1 MHVETHPTL
10 AMLPKC
16 AVVPFFVLHVRC
28 VMRNKQGNATSKGR
42 LYLLHICFN
51 RWWAVAAVSPPLL
64 CVDSYT
70 HNIEAVSCD
79 EALVDITE
87 ILTETRL
94 TPDEL
99 ANAIRDEIKAQTKC
113 TASVGM
119 GKSLTSFLSP
129 LPAFFRCIRT
139 MLYCHNSEVFLK

>member
-1 MHVETHPTL
+1 
-10 AMLPKC
+10 MLHSC
-16 AVVPFFVLHVRC
+16 L
-28 VMRNKQGNATSKGR
+28 S
-42 LYLLHICFN
+42 
-51 RWWAVAAVSPPLL
+51 RWGAVAGVSPPLL

-99 ANAIRDEIKAQTKC
+99 ANAIRTEIKAQTKC
-113 TASVGM
+113 TASIGM
-119 GKSLTSFLSP
+119 GKYHISFLITSNI
-129 LPAFFRCIRT
+129 C
-139 MLYCHNSEVFLK
+139 YC